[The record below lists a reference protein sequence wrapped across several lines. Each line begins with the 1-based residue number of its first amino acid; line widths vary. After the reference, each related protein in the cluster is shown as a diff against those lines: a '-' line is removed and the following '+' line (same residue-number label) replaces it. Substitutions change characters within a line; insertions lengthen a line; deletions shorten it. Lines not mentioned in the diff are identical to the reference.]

1 MEDVDGKWMGDL
13 DGALTNLVNFDVA
26 DDVTHT
32 VTLCATQTVWKADQQ
47 ERDKLYTLCGH

>member
-1 MEDVDGKWMGDL
+1 MVLGDNTNNNNHNSVEDVDGTWVEDV

-32 VTLCATQTVWKADQQ
+32 VTLCAT
-47 ERDKLYTLCGH
+47 